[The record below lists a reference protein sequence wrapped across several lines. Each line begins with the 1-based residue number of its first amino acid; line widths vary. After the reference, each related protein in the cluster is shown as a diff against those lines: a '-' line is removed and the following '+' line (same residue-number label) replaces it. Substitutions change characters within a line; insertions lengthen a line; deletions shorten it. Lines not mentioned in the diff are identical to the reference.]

1 MEKKILRR
9 KHTHTHTHT
18 RTYIYTCTKEINC
31 VITTAQ
37 LLQKLEGTLPPS
49 LLIRYNLIMLLA

>member
-1 MEKKILRR
+1 M
-9 KHTHTHTHT
+9 HTHTHTHT
-18 RTYIYTCTKEINC
+18 RMKEINY

-37 LLQKLEGTLPPS
+37 LLQKLECMLLSS

>member
-1 MEKKILRR
+1 M
-9 KHTHTHTHT
+9 HTHTHTHT
-18 RTYIYTCTKEINC
+18 RMKEINY

-37 LLQKLEGTLPPS
+37 LLQKLECMLLS